1 MTSKLLTTYKQQIQ
15 DLKLIPSKGGCF
27 ELTIDGELVYS
38 KLQTKEFPE
47 EKWVLETVGAR
58 LKKKA

>member
-27 ELTIDGELVYS
+27 ELSIDGELVYS
-38 KLQTKEFPE
+38 KLKTKEFPE
-47 EKWVLETVGAR
+47 EKWVLETAGAR

>member
-1 MTSKLLTTYKQQIQ
+1 LTSKLLTTYKQQIQ
-15 DLKLIPSKGGCF
+15 ELKLIPSKGGCF
-27 ELTIDGELVYS
+27 EVTINGELVHS

>member
-38 KLQTKEFPE
+38 KLKTKEFPE
-47 EKWVLETVGAR
+47 EKWVLKTVGAQ